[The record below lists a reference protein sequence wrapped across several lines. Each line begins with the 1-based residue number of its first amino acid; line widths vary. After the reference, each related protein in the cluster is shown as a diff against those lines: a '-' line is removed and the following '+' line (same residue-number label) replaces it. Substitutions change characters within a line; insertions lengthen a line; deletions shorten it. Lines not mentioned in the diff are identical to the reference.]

1 MATLASEDGGD
12 GDDNDDGGGKRMLP
26 DAVTRCEDKEKESP
40 TSLRSPSSPPPP
52 PGMKSGSSE
61 NATDAATCRIAAAA
75 VMQQAL
81 LTNEADE
88 IPEDQEGCCNINS
101 NDMHAFVL
109 DAFSL
114 FARRRLS
121 EFGDRLLS
129 FFRPVLGLAVIISA
143 SFVFA
148 SCSFIVKIAESVDIF
163 TFSLARSITFLLIS
177 APILIYLKKDPFPK
191 GKLHIP
197 RA

>member
-40 TSLRSPSSPPPP
+40 TSLRSPSSPPP
-52 PGMKSGSSE
+52 GMKSGSSE

-75 VMQQAL
+75 AAMQQAL